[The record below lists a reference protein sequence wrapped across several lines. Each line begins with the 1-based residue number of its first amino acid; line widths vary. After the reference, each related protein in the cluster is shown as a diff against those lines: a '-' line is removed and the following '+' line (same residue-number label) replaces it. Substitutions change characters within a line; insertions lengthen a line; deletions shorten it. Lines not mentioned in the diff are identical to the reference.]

1 VLWNLPNAASVRKP
15 QDAEGA
21 ANILDN
27 HALAKANNHWNP
39 PAVQS
44 IHTNKIINAHEISA
58 RMATVSTRSQYGPFF
73 SIEDHVQ
80 RYVASDTDI
89 HTS

>member
-1 VLWNLPNAASVRKP
+1 
-15 QDAEGA
+15 
-21 ANILDN
+21 
-27 HALAKANNHWNP
+27 
-39 PAVQS
+39 
-44 IHTNKIINAHEISA
+44 
-58 RMATVSTRSQYGPFF
+58 VSTRSQYGPFF